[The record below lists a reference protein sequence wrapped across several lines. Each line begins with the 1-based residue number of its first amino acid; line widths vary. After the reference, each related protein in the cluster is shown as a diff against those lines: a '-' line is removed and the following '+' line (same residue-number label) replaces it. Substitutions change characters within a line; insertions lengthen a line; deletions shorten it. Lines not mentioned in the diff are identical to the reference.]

1 MDSILIQIA
10 AVIAGLAIF
19 TGVYIGYPGKGL
31 RSGIVAI
38 AIIIAAAFV
47 IAAIDRFAR

>member
-1 MDSILIQIA
+1 MDSIFIQIV

-19 TGVYIGYPGKGL
+19 SGIYVGYPGKGF

-38 AIIIAAAFV
+38 AIVIAAAFV
-47 IAAIDRFAR
+47 IAAIERFAY